1 MKRSILSIIAWCVLV
16 GALAIPGPAM
26 AEKGRTLGGYRFV
39 PMSNIKDPFI
49 VTRFDSYTGIATA
62 SDVEFPVIVIPT
74 EPPDTLLSLNG
85 NFLFVVAQFNFS
97 YAVHPRVML
106 SLDAGGASRVGTS
119 GQALI
124 SQGVTALKVVGVGAV
139 VELWRNDRFL
149 VSGMLDVGFADG
161 IVIDFIQF
169 VEEILD
175 GNVENPSI
183 INEIDG
189 GTVDGGFS
197 AALALNEW
205 AGITGTGQIG
215 AADVEGISDEL
226 RWRVTVAGSVDFGQR
241 GNAPVSLALEFDADR
256 LKPGTMGTSTS
267 VGLGLGVYYTGR
279 EDLNLGVEIRGS
291 RLPLQNW
298 DTVAYP
304 KSYGLAV
311 IYFF

>member
-1 MKRSILSIIAWCVLV
+1 MKRSLLMITLCVV
-16 GALAIPGPAM
+16 IVMSAFPRTAM

-39 PMSNIKDPFI
+39 PVSNINDPFI

-62 SDVEFPVIVIPT
+62 SDVDFPVIVIPT

-85 NFLFVVAQFNFS
+85 NFLFVVAHFDFS

-124 SQGVTALKVVGVGAV
+124 SQGVTALKIVGVGAT

-149 VSGMLDVGFADG
+149 VSGMLDFGFADG
-161 IVIDFIQF
+161 IVIDFVKF
-169 VEEILD
+169 VEEIIE

-183 INEIDG
+183 IRVVDG

-205 AGITGTGQIG
+205 AGITGAGQIG

-226 RWRVTVAGSVDFGQR
+226 RWRVIVAGSVDFGQR
-241 GNAPVSLALEFDADR
+241 GNAPVGLALEFDADR
-256 LKPGTMGTSTS
+256 LKPGTMGTDTS
-267 VGLGLGVYYTGR
+267 LGLGLGVYYTGR
-279 EDLNLGVEIRGS
+279 EDLNLGVEIRGA

-304 KSYGLAV
+304 MSYGLAMV
-311 IYFF
+311 YFF

>member
-1 MKRSILSIIAWCVLV
+1 MNRSFLITTLCVV
-16 GALAIPGPAM
+16 IVMSAFPRTTM

-39 PMSNIKDPFI
+39 PVSNVLDPFI
-49 VTRFDSYTGIATA
+49 VTSFDSYTGIATA
-62 SDVEFPVIVIPT
+62 SDVEFPIIVIPT
-74 EPPDTLLSLNG
+74 EPPDTLLALNG
-85 NFLFVVAQFNFS
+85 NFLFVVAHFTFS
-97 YAVHPRVML
+97 YAIHPRLML
-106 SLDAGGASRVGTS
+106 SIDGGGASRIGTS

-124 SQGVTALKVVGVGAV
+124 SQGVTALKTVGVGAT

-149 VSGMLDVGFADG
+149 VSGILDFGFVDG
-161 IVIDFIQF
+161 IVIDFIKF
-169 VEEILD
+169 VDEIIG

-183 INEIDG
+183 ISVVDG

-226 RWRVTVAGSVDFGQR
+226 RWRFTAAGSVDFGQR
-241 GNAPVSLALEFDADR
+241 GNAPVGLALAFDADR
-256 LKPGTMGTSTS
+256 LKPGTMGTTTS
-267 VGLGLGVYYTGR
+267 VGFGLGVYYTGR
-279 EDLNLGVEIRGS
+279 EDLNLGIEIRGS

-304 KSYGLAV
+304 MSYGLALA
-311 IYFF
+311 YFF